1 LRRVAH
7 GVDNVLEGLHQRTG
21 RLEQRVLERAHA
33 LEHVG
38 GAVGDHVAR
47 EKDTRVD
54 SLGRQRSGERAVT
67 KGGREVHALQARLAQ
82 LDDLLLAQEDDQVL
96 EAATGTQSGFS
107 QGMLRPDPHAFKHLM
122 DLTRSTV
129 GPCSWNVCRRW

>member
-1 LRRVAH
+1 MLAPPHFEQGCCPAFGRQIAIPAQQQNH
-7 GVDNVLEGLHQRTG
+7 GSGNLGAG
-21 RLEQRVLERAHA
+21 RGGGRAHA

-54 SLGRQRSGERAVT
+54 SLGRQRSGERAVA

-96 EAATGTQSGFS
+96 EAATGTQSGFKA
-107 QGMLRPDPHAFKHLM
+107 G
-122 DLTRSTV
+122 V
-129 GPCSWNVCRRW
+129 Y